1 MADPSGPA
9 PTGGMNPPILRL
21 FGFQLVRSKDD
32 KQTGPGGKQ
41 QATFIPPSNEDG
53 ALTISSAAYYGT
65 YVDLDGTAKN
75 EIELITRYREMS
87 MQPEVESAIDDI
99 VNESIVQDEQGI
111 TIKII
116 LDDLKDVSDRIKTT
130 IEKEFDNIQKLM
142 AYTDMAQEIF
152 RRWFIDGRIFYN
164 VIIDKDNPTAGIKE
178 LRYIDPRKIRKI
190 RELKKYK
197 DANTGVDMVDVTNE
211 YYLYNEKIQSAGGAG
226 SSALPGIR
234 IAKDS
239 IINVNSG
246 LMDARRSTVLSYL
259 HKAIKPLNQLRMIED
274 ATVIY
279 RISRAPERRIFYI
292 DVGNLP
298 KQKAEQ
304 YLNDIMAKYKN
315 KLVYDS
321 VTGQVRDDRKNLS
334 MLEDFWLPRR
344 EGGKGTEIDT
354 LSGGENLGVMED
366 VIYFEKKLYKSLS
379 VPVARLNPQEGFSL
393 GRAQEISRDE
403 LKFSR
408 FIDRLRNRFSDI
420 FDQALRTQLVLKGVC
435 TLEDW
440 EEWKEHIHFDFIK
453 DNFFTELKEGEILKE
468 RLSIIQLIDP
478 YTGRYYSEDWV
489 RRHVLR
495 MNDDEIKK
503 MKKEID
509 QESKQAAAE
518 GKPYGPQAAAMMMG
532 QGQDQN
538 GQQPG
543 GPPKPAESSPPIDPE
558 DLGINKKMQGY
569 KFT

>member
-1 MADPSGPA
+1 MADS
-9 PTGGMNPPILRL
+9 NNPILRL
-21 FGFQLVRSKDD
+21 FGFQLVRNKTEEP
-32 KQTGPGGKQ
+32 KKENQ
-41 QATFIPPSNEDG
+41 TFIPPSNEDG

-65 YVDLDGTAKN
+65 YVDLDGTSKN

-99 VNESIVQDEQGI
+99 INESVVQDDDGK
-111 TIKII
+111 TIKIV
-116 LDDLKDVSDRIKTT
+116 LDDLKDELVSKRIKKK
-130 IEKEFDNIQKLM
+130 IEEEFDNIQRLM
-142 AYTDMAQEIF
+142 SYNDMAQEIF
-152 RRWFIDGRIFYN
+152 RRWYIDGRIFYN

-190 RELKKYK
+190 RELRKTK
-197 DANTGVDMVDVTNE
+197 DANTGVEMVNVTNE

-226 SSALPGIR
+226 SSSLPGLR

-246 LMDARRSTVLSYL
+246 LMDSRRSTVLSYL
-259 HKAIKPLNQLRMIED
+259 HKAIKPLNQLRMMED

-321 VTGQVRDDRKNLS
+321 STGQVRDDRKVLS

-344 EGGKGTEIDT
+344 EGGKGTEITT
-354 LSGGENLGVMED
+354 LAGGENLGVMED

-393 GRAQEISRDE
+393 GRAGEISRDE

-420 FDQALRTQLVLKGVC
+420 FDQALKVQLVLKGVC

-440 EEWKEHIHFDFIK
+440 DQWKEHIHFDFVR
-453 DNFFTELKEGEILKE
+453 DNFFTELKEGEIMKE
-468 RLSIIQLIDP
+468 RLGLIQLIDP

-489 RRHVLR
+489 RRNILR
-495 MNDDEIKK
+495 MDDDEIEE
-503 MKKEID
+503 MKKEIAKETKEHEAD
-509 QESKQAAAE
+509 
-518 GKPYGPQAAAMMMG
+518 GTPYGPMAAAGMDPN
-532 QGQDQN
+532 QQDGKDGE
-538 GQQPG
+538 GQQQAPQ
-543 GPPKPAESSPPIDPE
+543 IDPA
-558 DLGINKKMQGY
+558 DRSINDKTSKL
-569 KFT
+569 KIF